1 MFFDIFAG
9 ERISTKE
16 LYCLFSV
23 ISCLI
28 SQRAQTFIARSR
40 LRWPVVRAGVDF
52 LFLFL
57 ISEIEHS
64 PTYHFPICISDMN
77 KV

>member
-52 LFLFL
+52 LFLF
-57 ISEIEHS
+57 
-64 PTYHFPICISDMN
+64 
-77 KV
+77 